1 MNLSLINFE
10 RIVSRWGILV
20 VFLASILVFANTLAM
35 GFVYDDFTIIFEL
48 PLIRDI
54 KNLPLIFTTDVWLD
68 AGRQTPYYRPLGY
81 ASFAIDY
88 SIWKDTALG
97 YHLTNTLLH
106 GCVSVLVLQVAHKLS
121 DSRLTAFW
129 AAMFFALHPVH
140 SDAVA
145 WISGRGEILSC
156 GFMLAAFILYLRSR
170 ETTNIKV
177 IQYVAATFYLFSLM
191 CKETAVTLP
200 LLVLLYEIA
209 VCRNYNL
216 KSLLIRITPFAV
228 AIAIYLTLRFA
239 FIDIF
244 VWNSTPFVWRLWTS
258 ITLVVAYIKSLV
270 FPFDLKVFYDIP
282 IQKSPYSSVVFLSL
296 AILTVITVILGYIFR
311 RNRLLF
317 FSFVWCGVV
326 LLPVCGIVTLL
337 NPALIADR
345 YLYIPSVGLSFAF
358 GIIINRSRPL
368 MINFR
373 QYKIIQV
380 CGFITLLM
388 LALLTVIHNN
398 NWRDQQTFIRSLI
411 ADAPNNEFAHYNRG
425 QIAQDTGHF
434 DEAIKEFSKA
444 ITIHPKF
451 AEAHYSLGVIAFQ
464 QGRLHDAEK
473 AFLKTLEYEP
483 KDIKAINNLGSLY
496 GSTGR
501 LSEAIK
507 TFERGL
513 AAIPGDIM
521 IRTNLEIARKEL
533 AKKEQK

>member
-10 RIVSRWGILV
+10 RIVSRWGMLI

-35 GFVYDDFTIIFEL
+35 GFVYDDFTVILEL

-54 KNLPLIFTTDVWLD
+54 KNIPLIFTTDVWLD

-81 ASFAIDY
+81 TSFAIDY
-88 SIWKDTALG
+88 SIWKDTPLG

-170 ETTNIKV
+170 ETTNINV

-216 KSLLIRITPFAV
+216 KSLLIRITPFAL
-228 AIAIYLTLRFA
+228 AIVIYLTLRFA

-244 VWNSTPFVWRLWTS
+244 VWNNTPFSWRLWTS
-258 ITLVVAYIKSLV
+258 TTLVVAYFKSLV
-270 FPFDLKVFYDIP
+270 FPFDLKVFYDIS
-282 IQKSPYSSVVFLSL
+282 IQKSPYSTVVFLAL
-296 AILTVITVILGYIFR
+296 AILAAITVTLGYVYN

-317 FSFVWCGVV
+317 FSLVWCGIV

-358 GIIINRSRPL
+358 GIIINRSRL
-368 MINFR
+368 ATINIR
-373 QYKIIQV
+373 QYQIIQV
-380 CGFITLLM
+380 CGFITLIM

-425 QIAQDTGHF
+425 QIAQDAGRF
-434 DEAIKEFSKA
+434 DEAVKEFNKA

-451 AEAHYSLGVIAFQ
+451 AEAHYSLGVIAYQ

-473 AFLKTLEYEP
+473 SFLKTLEFEP

>member
-244 VWNSTPFVWRLWTS
+244 VWNNTPFVWRLWTS